1 MKGLIKMSI
10 YGKLVFES
18 GFKSNIDKDFKSK
31 GKKNLS
37 SFKRIKITKEI
48 LKKYKVDPYYKKFL
62 SHIDERDNGLLYFD
76 KEDHIV
82 GLCCVDENSVKPY
95 TWITAIAV
103 SESYKGYGL
112 GKQLLEVSVK
122 ELKGNAL
129 TVAIDNQVAIK
140 MYKDY
145 GFVISKASMEDVKAG
160 RRKVYYMYLPE
171 VIPD

>member
-18 GFKSNIDKDFKSK
+18 GFKSNIDKDFKPK

-37 SFKRIKITKEI
+37 SFRKEKITKEI
-48 LKKYKVDPYYKKFL
+48 LKKYKSDLYYKKFL
-62 SHIDERDNGLLYFD
+62 SHIDERDNGLIYFD
-76 KEDHIV
+76 KDDNIV
-82 GLCCVDENSVKPY
+82 GLCCVDENSAKPY
-95 TWITAIAV
+95 IWITAIAV
-103 SESYKGYGL
+103 SETYKGFGL

-145 GFVISKASMEDVKAG
+145 GFVISKASIEDVKAG

-171 VIPD
+171 VVPD